1 METERRD
8 EAPGPAGAPAGE
20 ATPEHPEPRP
30 ADAPSSE
37 APSSAAPRGEGPKGE
52 PPKGEAPQIS
62 LAALLASVPAPELL
76 TTFCQ
81 VLAAKAWEGMGLVPS
96 AVTNKVQKN
105 LDEARVAIDAY
116 AAVLEVLRA
125 RLEPHPR
132 QEMENVLTML
142 RVNFVDK
149 SRT

>member
-1 METERRD
+1 V
-8 EAPGPAGAPAGE
+8 
-20 ATPEHPEPRP
+20 
-30 ADAPSSE
+30 PSSE
-37 APSSAAPRGEGPKGE
+37 APRGEGPKGEPPKGE